1 MKTVNY
7 KKIKR
12 ELFKRDNSLD
22 SRFTTKIDKSSKD
35 YNRQKEKKVIF

>member
-12 ELFKRDNSLD
+12 DLFKRDTNFD
-22 SRFTTKIDKSSKD
+22 TRYTTKIGKSEKS